1 VRWELLFAD
10 LEAQASAIET
20 AERSGEVDER
30 ARIELGRLR
39 LVERLGP
46 AVGLEVRVR
55 CPGAVTVAGALRRIG
70 PQWLLVDEVGGRQA
84 LVVLGAVMSVT
95 GAGRRSAAPGSMDRV
110 ESRLKLTHA
119 LRGIARDR
127 STVRIDL
134 IDGTSLD
141 GTVDRVGADYLEL
154 ALHGAGEPRR
164 RTEVRDLAVVA
175 LSAIAVVRRQSG

>member
-1 VRWELLFAD
+1 
-10 LEAQASAIET
+10 
-20 AERSGEVDER
+20 
-30 ARIELGRLR
+30 
-39 LVERLGP
+39 
-46 AVGLEVRVR
+46 
-55 CPGAVTVAGALRRIG
+55 
-70 PQWLLVDEVGGRQA
+70 
-84 LVVLGAVMSVT
+84 MSVT

-134 IDGTSLD
+134 IDGSSLD